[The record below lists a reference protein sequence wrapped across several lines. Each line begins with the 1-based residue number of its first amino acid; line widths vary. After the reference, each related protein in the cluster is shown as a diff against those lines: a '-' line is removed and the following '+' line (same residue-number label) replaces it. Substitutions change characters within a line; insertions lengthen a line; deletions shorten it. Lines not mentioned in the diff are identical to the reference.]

1 MHMVIPSMK
10 GGASGSLQALQV
22 RVVAPT
28 GDEDRG
34 KIEPTQVPGML
45 CYQREMGFPRGQE
58 RGALIQE
65 ITNSVNSQ
73 PRVLKRDAGN
83 SLP

>member
-45 CYQREMGFPRGQE
+45 CYQREMGFLG
-58 RGALIQE
+58 G
-65 ITNSVNSQ
+65 
-73 PRVLKRDAGN
+73 
-83 SLP
+83 